1 MEMEDDL
8 EDELHECRIQP
19 TLYDKVSTSN
29 DTNDQ
34 PIQFGEVGGDFSM
47 LGNGIKALQHL
58 GLTGVLD
65 EIKQGV
71 PLEEYNFLLL
81 DGSDRIGQKT
91 QKKGEV
97 ESYQVLRDSNF
108 GGKRIKNLEQTADDV
123 TVQFEDGTVVVADI
137 VVGADEAFGTGY
149 VGVVDLGERTDGTV
163 VDFKHNAGIYGDPL
177 NSRLIAGARCGKDV
191 GAFFVVDLN
200 PKKLFDAGDDWRPF
214 SDLPKESALLADT
227 VASWGADQSVVN
239 CIRYS
244 KRVTPANLYDLPDL
258 KTFYK
263 GRVVLI
269 GDAAHGT
276 IPFYGQGFN
285 QALEDA
291 GVLAD
296 LMGHFQDDF
305 KTAFEK
311 YDQIRIPRTRL
322 CSETARKT
330 GSRMKASSKA
340 EARIGR
346 FIMRMVF
353 TLQNAFGFDDEVY
366 YHDFRQDVQQAVPDI
381 KLI

>member
-1 MEMEDDL
+1 
-8 EDELHECRIQP
+8 
-19 TLYDKVSTSN
+19 
-29 DTNDQ
+29 
-34 PIQFGEVGGDFSM
+34 
-47 LGNGIKALQHL
+47 
-58 GLTGVLD
+58 
-65 EIKQGV
+65 
-71 PLEEYNFLLL
+71 
-81 DGSDRIGQKT
+81 
-91 QKKGEV
+91 
-97 ESYQVLRDSNF
+97 
-108 GGKRIKNLEQTADDV
+108 
-123 TVQFEDGTVVVADI
+123 
-137 VVGADEAFGTGY
+137 AFGTGY
-149 VGVVDLGERTDGTV
+149 VGVVDLGERPDGTV

-353 TLQNAFGFDDEVY
+353 TVQNAFGFDDEVY
-366 YHDFRQDVQQAVPDI
+366 YHDFRQDVQHTVPDI